1 MLSFSAEKGPSI
13 SFKSFVRADL
23 LALQKWQHRIRFN
36 NNNALQNRLYEV
48 ERKDALECQGPVNVR
63 IQFIP
68 FINDI
73 RNKRV
78 LEIFRFARNRIGRF
92 INSQ

>member
-1 MLSFSAEKGPSI
+1 MLSFSAEKELSI

-23 LALQKWQHRIRFN
+23 LALQKWQRRIRFN
-36 NNNALQNRLYEV
+36 NNNVLQNRLYEV
-48 ERKDALECQGPVNVR
+48 ERQDPLECQDPVNVR

-73 RNKRV
+73 RNKNV
-78 LEIFRFARNRIGRF
+78 LEIFRCARNRIGRF

>member
-1 MLSFSAEKGPSI
+1 MLSFSAEKELSI

-23 LALQKWQHRIRFN
+23 LALQKWQRRIRFN
-36 NNNALQNRLYEV
+36 NNNVLQNRLYEV
-48 ERKDALECQGPVNVR
+48 ERQDPLECLDPVNVR

-73 RNKRV
+73 RNKKV
-78 LEIFRFARNRIGRF
+78 LEIFRCARNRIGRF